1 MPPAVKEVT
10 LQPTLM
16 DETAPT
22 TGLQRKED
30 APPVPATHGNDL
42 VLMFER
48 LATNPDVNVEKLE
61 RLIAMQERI
70 MAHNAKAAFDAAFA
84 AMQPDIP
91 EIDEKGRILVRGE
104 LQSTYARNEDMQKVL
119 RPILAKHGFSLSF
132 ETQWP
137 DKQTVKVFGILSHRE
152 GHSRRSEFLS
162 DADTSG
168 NKNAIQALGSA
179 VSYGHRYTTKDL
191 LNITSRAASERDD
204 DGGSSEKFKAPAPP
218 DKYDDWKVDMEAK
231 ADEGLKAL
239 QVAWTNSAGAFKNYV
254 SKHDRQWYEQLKVK
268 AGKVAAS

>member
-1 MPPAVKEVT
+1 MAPALKDVRLESSK
-10 LQPTLM
+10 QPEL
-16 DETAPT
+16 AP
-22 TGLQRKED
+22 
-30 APPVPATHGNDL
+30 APEPSALPVPATHGNDL

-70 MAHNAKAAFDAAFA
+70 MAHNAKAAFDSAFA

-91 EIDEKGRILVRGE
+91 EIDEKGRILVKGE

-119 RPILAKHGFSLSF
+119 RPILANHGFSLSF
-132 ETQWP
+132 QTEWP
-137 DKQTVKVFGILSHRE
+137 DKKTVKVIGILSHRE
-152 GHSRRSEFLS
+152 GHARRSEFLS

-191 LNITSRAASERDD
+191 LNITSRAPSERDD
-204 DGGSSEKFKAPAPP
+204 DGGSSERFNAPPSP
-218 DKYDDWKVDMEAK
+218 DKYEEWKLDMESTADTGAK
-231 ADEGLKAL
+231 ALDE
-239 QVAWTNSAGAFKNYV
+239 AWTGSTGAIKNYV
-254 SKHDRQWYEQLKVK
+254 TKHDRQWWEQLKK
-268 AGKVAAS
+268 RAAKVS